1 MCYPYSGRWATQ
13 WQASKASTDYD
24 VGDILANDATNNVL
38 ATSSSTNNIGICK
51 TDKPSTDATTG
62 KIGMWVPKDKSAS
75 FVAVV
80 TGTFTAADEGS
91 YYDLSDELTVNTA
104 ANTYK
109 TVKCVK
115 YLTST
120 KGVFSFNDPIS

>member
-1 MCYPYSGRWATQ
+1 
-13 WQASKASTDYD
+13 
-24 VGDILANDATNNVL
+24 V
-38 ATSSSTNNIGICK
+38 
-51 TDKPSTDATTG
+51 DKPSTDSG
-62 KIGMWVPKDKSAS
+62 VQKIPLWVPKDKSAT

-91 YYDLSDELTVNTA
+91 YFDLSDELTVNTA
-104 ANTYK
+104 GTTYK
-109 TVKCVK
+109 VVKCVK